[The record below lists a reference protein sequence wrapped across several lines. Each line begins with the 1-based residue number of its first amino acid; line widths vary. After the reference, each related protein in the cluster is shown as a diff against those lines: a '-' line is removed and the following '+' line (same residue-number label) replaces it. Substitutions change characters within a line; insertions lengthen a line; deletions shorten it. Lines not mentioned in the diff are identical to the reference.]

1 MSYDVARLQLMA
13 PIDLW
18 QNYPHFLGLY
28 LSVRQKLTILQDDNA
43 EHFGLSSCFCLS
55 VKVGKIALFI
65 KIPTSEVD

>member
-1 MSYDVARLQLMA
+1 MKEKVRVKAESYSRFMEEKENAI
-13 PIDLW
+13 P
-18 QNYPHFLGLY
+18 
-28 LSVRQKLTILQDDNA
+28 LTILQDDNA